1 MIMVM
6 VMNSNMNAVGR
17 KSGEDDIYSQEN
29 LQYLGLGFGSK
40 DNDYFQRH
48 LRDAFKKKKSIGR
61 LSFEKKKKVVNFHNF
76 GPETPPP

>member
-48 LRDAFKKKKSIGR
+48 LRDAFKKKKVHMEGNCPN
-61 LSFEKKKKVVNFHNF
+61 LSL
-76 GPETPPP
+76 PPHPLQK